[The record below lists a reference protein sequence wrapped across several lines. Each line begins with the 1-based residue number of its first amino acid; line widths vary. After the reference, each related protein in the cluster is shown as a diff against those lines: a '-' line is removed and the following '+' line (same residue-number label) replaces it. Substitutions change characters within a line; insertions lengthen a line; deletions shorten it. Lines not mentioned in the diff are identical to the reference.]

1 MNDTIYTIA
10 GYSRISNS
18 WTPFGFFLDAVK
30 VREAVETNLGDIHE
44 GVHVYV
50 VIEAYSE
57 GIQMIG
63 EKIHWF
69 EWIDGKYVMIDEPEE
84 FSRTINFAM

>member
-1 MNDTIYTIA
+1 M
-10 GYSRISNS
+10 
-18 WTPFGFFLDAVK
+18 DATE

-44 GVHVYV
+44 GQNVYV
-50 VIEAYSE
+50 VIEAYSQ

-69 EWIDGKYVMIDEPEE
+69 EWIDGKYEMIDEPEQ
-84 FSRTINFAM
+84 FQTTCNFAM

>member
-1 MNDTIYTIA
+1 MTNTIYTIS
-10 GYSRISNS
+10 GYSPISNS

-44 GVHVYV
+44 GQNVYV

-69 EWIDGKYVMIDEPEE
+69 EWIDGKYVMIDEPKR
-84 FSRTINFAM
+84 FRPFCNLAM